1 MPMPCTVDIEFRAG
15 SGSERH
21 LWMTA
26 SPVAEGVCRTFWFV
40 SRDDD
45 VDGDDAQY
53 LAFQQVILDQDEPV
67 VCNQDPPE
75 LPLDPG
81 SELSVRT
88 DRVSIE
94 YRRWLRELADA
105 ADLGSE
111 ELRRVLNA
119 SALSSP
125 V

>member
-1 MPMPCTVDIEFRAG
+1 
-15 SGSERH
+15 GSERH

-40 SRDDD
+40 SREDD
-45 VDGDDAQY
+45 VEGDDAQY

-94 YRRWLRELADA
+94 YRSWLRELATAAEAGRDA
-105 ADLGSE
+105 VRAALAGSHVSMFE
-111 ELRRVLNA
+111 
-119 SALSSP
+119 P
-125 V
+125 VRGG